1 MAMAD
6 KGKLTIWLETPWVSR
21 AFPFAAYMLFILIQD
36 MLTPLLP
43 EAIASVWLTPV
54 IYAIKIA
61 AVIGVL
67 MYFRKEYDELRMDK
81 IDPAKLLWALGA
93 GIIVFVLWINMDWK
107 FATMGTPAIYDPHKL
122 SPNWFYAFA
131 AIRLFGASV
140 IVPIFEEIFW
150 RSFILRYIVNP
161 DFLRVN
167 IGAFT
172 WASFLISS
180 VLFGLEHYL
189 WLAGIMAGLCYNAL
203 LYKTK
208 HINYCILAHGITNFL
223 LGIYVLFTA
232 SWRFW

>member
-36 MLTPLLP
+36 MVTPLFS

-61 AVIGVL
+61 AVIAVL
-67 MYFRKEYDELRMDK
+67 IYFWRSYDELRMEN
-81 IDPAKLLWALGA
+81 IEPAKLLWALGA
-93 GIIVFVLWINMDWK
+93 GVFVFVLWINTDWK
-107 FATMGTPAIYDPHKL
+107 FATMGNPTVYDPRL
-122 SPNWFYAFA
+122 IPGNRVYIFIAL
-131 AIRLFGASV
+131 RLFGASV
-140 IVPIFEEIFW
+140 VVPIFEEIFW
-150 RSFILRYIVNP
+150 RSFILRYIINP
-161 DFLRVN
+161 DFTRVN

-180 VLFGLEHYL
+180 LLFGLEHYL
-189 WLAGIMAGLCYNAL
+189 WLAGIVAGLCYNLL

-223 LGIYVLFTA
+223 LGLYVLFTA